1 MLRLLEFNKALNLY
15 IYMLKLMYHSK
26 LMEKKLNNHQKLEFI
41 YDF

>member
-1 MLRLLEFNKALNLY
+1 MIRKLMN
-15 IYMLKLMYHSK
+15 MLKLMYHSK